1 MKTRIFSL
9 LLVLVMAV
17 GVLAS
22 CSGGGGT
29 TCTNH
34 VDANHDQ
41 VCDTAGCGAAVP
53 CTSHVDAD
61 NNLKCDYCKAKMDCT
76 HPDAEIDEDGFC
88 GICGEFAKCV
98 RHIDRNHDLVC
109 DNAGCDEAVACA
121 KHADADV
128 NGKCDWCHVTWSCTL
143 AAHADNDQNGS
154 CDVCQYIMNRFVF
167 PWTSG
172 TLTFEM
178 TDHSNGQELPSGC
191 KNWMA
196 GETTGTASMT
206 EQAVKERNTDAY
218 ATTKLTVQY
227 KYLPDNDPN
236 YSWSKNYTR
245 IYEDKA
251 KGIYSDMYCNFV
263 YDLIGASLQGCFANL
278 KTLNYQNYFE
288 FAGDD
293 DYGTTIGDSTGYMYE
308 YMTSLS
314 IDETKMYL
322 LASDYFID
330 LIRAYYCVPVNIAM
344 LNDLAADDV
353 LGLGRAN
360 TVTDFAKAVKDG
372 KWTYDLLMQYCAKFQ
387 DSSVN
392 SDKKGFAIAQH
403 SLSSAGLLYTSSVR
417 LFTDER
423 KLPGNSFV
431 ATGDNS
437 PYSYA
442 DTNDTLYAFAE
453 ALEELVTS
461 SGVVRFTKNDTTGL
475 GSNLLY
481 IREQFTNH
489 RVLFGGV
496 ILLGSL
502 EYQNYQE
509 MKTGDG
515 EGFLVVPVPLYN
527 EYNEATNDIY
537 STQVHNVGRIGAIS
551 VLTEKFT
558 ECSAFLNYQSVRSRN
573 VRDTYYNYELLYSVV
588 GGDSEDILQANK
600 DMLELLRASV
610 ITGFDKAYEDS
621 SALFNPDEL
630 VTTLDGQTKFI
641 NLKWH
646 DIMDQGSYLRSN
658 TIRTYY
664 EQLKDAKENCMK
676 KLFNNGYTMLPS

>member
-1 MKTRIFSL
+1 
-9 LLVLVMAV
+9 MAV

-22 CSGGGGT
+22 CGGGGGGTT

-34 VDANHDQ
+34 VDANHDLK
-41 VCDTAGCGAAVP
+41 CDTCQAAVD

-61 NNLKCDYCKAKMDCT
+61 NDLKCDYCKAKMACT
-76 HPDAEIDEDGFC
+76 HPDDKIDEDGFC
-88 GICGEFAKCV
+88 GICNEFAKCV
-98 RHIDRNHDLVC
+98 KHIDRNHDLVC
-109 DNAGCDEAVACA
+109 DNTGCDEAVACL

-128 NGKCDWCHVTWSCTL
+128 NGKCDWCQINWSCTL
-143 AAHADNDQNGS
+143 ATHEDNDQNGS
-154 CDVCQYIMNRFVF
+154 CDVCLYIMNRFVF
-167 PWTSG
+167 PWSSG

-196 GETTGTASMT
+196 GESTGTASMT
-206 EQAVKERNTDAY
+206 ETAVKERNAEAY
-218 ATTKLTVQY
+218 ATTKLTVEY

-278 KTLNYQNYFE
+278 KTLNYSNYFE

-314 IDETKMYL
+314 IDEKKMYL

-344 LNDLAADDV
+344 LNDLAADDI

-360 TVTDFAKAVKDG
+360 TVTDFAQAVEDG

-387 DSSVN
+387 NSSVN

-423 KLPGNSFV
+423 KVPGNSFV
-431 ATGDNS
+431 ANGTNS

-461 SGVVRFTKNDTTGL
+461 AGVVRFTKSDNTGL

-515 EGFLVVPVPLYN
+515 EGFLVVPVPLYT
-527 EYNEATNDIY
+527 EYNEATNDVY

-588 GGDSEDILQANK
+588 GGDSPEILEANQK
-600 DMLELLRASV
+600 MLDLLRESV

-621 SALFNPDEL
+621 SALFNPDET
-630 VTTLDGQTKFI
+630 VTTLDGPTKFI

-646 DIMDQGSYLRSN
+646 DIMDQGSYLRAN

-664 EQLKDAKENCMK
+664 EQLKAAKEDCMK

>member
-17 GVLAS
+17 GMLAS
-22 CSGGGGT
+22 CSGGGTNDGTT
-29 TCTNH
+29 TCTSH
-34 VDANHDQ
+34 TDANHDLK
-41 VCDTAGCGAAVP
+41 CDTCAAAVA
-53 CTSHVDAD
+53 CTSHVDVKPRD
-61 NNLKCDYCKAKMDCT
+61 QKCDYCKAAVPCT
-76 HPDAEIDEDGFC
+76 HELDDDGMCLYCDYAEC
-88 GICGEFAKCV
+88 RK
-98 RHIDRNHDLVC
+98 HIDRNHDLVC
-109 DNAGCDEAVACA
+109 DNEGCDEAVACTV
-121 KHADADV
+121 HADADE
-128 NGKCDWCHVTWSCTL
+128 NSKCDYCKIDWSCQL
-143 AAHADNDQNGS
+143 PEHKDEDQNGRCDS
-154 CDVCQYIMNRFVF
+154 CLKVTDNFEF
-167 PWTSG
+167 PWSSG

-196 GETTGTASMT
+196 GETAGTASMT
-206 EQAVKERNTDAY
+206 EQAAKERNEAAY
-218 ATTKLTVQY
+218 KVTKLTVKY
-227 KYLPDNDPN
+227 EYLPDNDPA

-245 IYEDKA
+245 IYDDKA
-251 KGIYSDMYCNFV
+251 KGLYSDMYCNFV
-263 YDLIGASLQGCFANL
+263 YDLVGASLQGCFANL
-278 KTLNYQNYFE
+278 KTSQYDNYFE

-293 DYGTTIGDSTGYMYE
+293 DYGTTVGDSTGYMYE

-330 LIRAYYCVPVNIAM
+330 LIRAYYCVPVNVAM
-344 LNDLAADDV
+344 LNALGDKDI
-353 LGLGRAN
+353 LGLGRTN
-360 TVTDFAKAVKDG
+360 NVTDFANAVSEG
-372 KWTYDLLMQYCAKFQ
+372 KWTYELLLKYCAQFQ
-387 DSSVN
+387 NSSVN

-423 KLPGNSFV
+423 KVEGNSFIPNG
-431 ATGDNS
+431 TNS
-437 PYSYA
+437 PYSYV
-442 DTNDTLYAFAE
+442 DSNETLYAFAE
-453 ALEELVTS
+453 ALEAMVKST
-461 SGVVRFTKNDTTGL
+461 GVVRFTKSDNTGL
-475 GSNLLY
+475 GSNLLA
-481 IREQFTNH
+481 IREQFTSH

-515 EGFLVVPVPLYN
+515 EGFLVVPVPLYT

-558 ECSAFLNYQSVRSRN
+558 ECSAFLNYQSIRSKN
-573 VRDTYYNYELLYSVV
+573 VRDTYYNYDLLYSVV
-588 GGDSEDILQANK
+588 GGDSAEILEANK
-600 DMLELLRASV
+600 EMLTLLRDSV

-621 SALFNPDEL
+621 SALFNPDEK
-630 VTTLDGQTKFI
+630 VNTLDGEKTFI

-646 DIMDQGSYLRSN
+646 DIMDQGDYLRAN

-664 EQLKDAKENCMK
+664 SQLKDAKEACMS
-676 KLFNNGYTMLPS
+676 KLFNNGYTMLPA

>member
-1 MKTRIFSL
+1 
-9 LLVLVMAV
+9 
-17 GVLAS
+17 
-22 CSGGGGT
+22 
-29 TCTNH
+29 
-34 VDANHDQ
+34 
-41 VCDTAGCGAAVP
+41 
-53 CTSHVDAD
+53 
-61 NNLKCDYCKAKMDCT
+61 
-76 HPDAEIDEDGFC
+76 
-88 GICGEFAKCV
+88 
-98 RHIDRNHDLVC
+98 
-109 DNAGCDEAVACA
+109 
-121 KHADADV
+121 
-128 NGKCDWCHVTWSCTL
+128 
-143 AAHADNDQNGS
+143 
-154 CDVCQYIMNRFVF
+154 
-167 PWTSG
+167 
-172 TLTFEM
+172 
-178 TDHSNGQELPSGC
+178 
-191 KNWMA
+191 
-196 GETTGTASMT
+196 MT
-206 EQAVKERNTDAY
+206 EQAVKERNE
-218 ATTKLTVQY
+218 ATVAVTKLNISY

-278 KTLNYQNYFE
+278 KTSNYDNYFE
-288 FAGDD
+288 FVKPEKQDI
-293 DYGTTIGDSTGYMYE
+293 YTSNDSKITDQEGYMYE

-314 IDETKMYL
+314 IDASKMYL

-330 LIRAYYCVPVNIAM
+330 LIRAYYCVPVNVAM
-344 LNDLAADDV
+344 LNDLAADDI

-360 TVTDFAKAVKDG
+360 TVTDFAQAVKDG
-372 KWTYDLLMQYCAKFQ
+372 KWTYDLLMKYCAKFQ
-387 DSSVN
+387 NSSVN

-437 PYSYA
+437 PYSYVES
-442 DTNDTLYAFAE
+442 NDTLYAFAE
-453 ALEELVTS
+453 ALEELVQS
-461 SGVVRFTKNDTTGL
+461 AGVVRFTKSDTTGL

-481 IREQFTNH
+481 IREQFTTH

-527 EYNEATNDIY
+527 EYNEETNDVY

-551 VLTEKFT
+551 VLTEKFA
-558 ECSAFLNYQSVRSRN
+558 ECSAFLNYQSIRSRN

-588 GGDSEDILQANK
+588 GGDSPDILQANQ
-600 DMLELLRASV
+600 DMLNLLRDSV

-630 VTTLDGQTKFI
+630 VTTLDGPTKFI